1 MTNNIE
7 IVLPSGKFARIRPI
21 LTVDFLLAAN
31 AEHMI
36 AALVASNTLIDDEY
50 VTYQEVLE
58 MPLEDAMPLLD
69 LINSKLSS
77 ANKTVKGVI

>member
-21 LTVDFLLAAN
+21 LTVDFLLAAS
-31 AEHMI
+31 AEHMM

-50 VTYQEVLE
+50 VTYQDVLQ
-58 MPLEDAMPLLD
+58 MPLEDSLPLMD
-69 LINSKLSS
+69 IINLKLNS

>member
-31 AEHMI
+31 AEHMM

-50 VTYQEVLE
+50 VTYQDVLQ
-58 MPLEDAMPLLD
+58 MPLEDSMPLLD
-69 LINSKLSS
+69 LINLKLKL

>member
-21 LTVDFLLAAN
+21 LTVDFILAAN

-69 LINSKLSS
+69 LINLKLKL

>member
-69 LINSKLSS
+69 LINLKLKL

>member
-7 IVLPSGKFARIRPI
+7 IVLPSSKFARIRPI
-21 LTVDFLLAAN
+21 LTIDFLLAAS

-69 LINSKLSS
+69 LINLKLKL
-77 ANKTVKGVI
+77 ANKTVKGII

>member
-7 IVLPSGKFARIRPI
+7 IVLPSGKFARVRPI
-21 LTVDFLLAAN
+21 LTIDFLLAAST
-31 AEHMI
+31 EHMI

-69 LINSKLSS
+69 LINLKLKL
-77 ANKTVKGVI
+77 ANKTVKGII

>member
-7 IVLPSGKFARIRPI
+7 IVLPSGKFARVRPI
-21 LTVDFLLAAN
+21 LTIDFLLAAS

-69 LINSKLSS
+69 LINLKLKL

>member
-21 LTVDFLLAAN
+21 LTVDFLLAACT
-31 AEHMI
+31 EYTI

-50 VTYQEVLE
+50 VIYQDVLQ
-58 MPLEDAMPLLD
+58 MPLED
-69 LINSKLSS
+69 S
-77 ANKTVKGVI
+77 